1 MGKNDLP
8 LYSLFYSPF
17 SLFAASIRHSLFA
30 SSQHA
35 SADQRFHM
43 LDVLAADLVGD
54 GADAGRARHRMA
66 PEEQVIA
73 GADQAGVEQH
83 GIDGAE
89 LAGPDAF
96 GEQAAME
103 IQQRCDEEL

>member
-1 MGKNDLP
+1 MGKNEP
-8 LYSLFYSPF
+8 SPIF
-17 SLFAASIRHSLFA
+17 PIPYSLFAASIRYSLFA
-30 SSQHA
+30 FSQHA
-35 SADQRFHM
+35 SANQRFHV
-43 LDVLAADLVGD
+43 LDVLPADLVGD
-54 GADAGRARHRMA
+54 GTDAGRARHRV
-66 PEEQVIA
+66 PSEEQVIA

-103 IQQRCDEEL
+103 IKQGCHEEL